1 MAQVLRACVAA
12 ATASS
17 SRRLHSATARAHHVL
32 ADHLPPV
39 AVCLPH
45 AAVQVNSAKLFA
57 MLSRRAAAHHLPTR
71 VLDATGAARQRR
83 RMVLLHELAPAADS
97 AAIVHRV
104 AVHEVVVDA
113 AVGAVEMPQAT
124 ALEPAALAR
133 YPPLCTPQTELLNL
147 ATEYSLP
154 ASLGLVMFVRHPLP
168 TAAIFVTLPVILD
181 VYLYTFILAT
191 SVLVLLWAATPK
203 RVHARDVHALAANVT
218 RLLVSAAR
226 GTADAPAPR
235 VIWVEPCDEVADDPA
250 RVTVWAD
257 SAVRLPDVP
266 VPRKRA
272 TSAPVDADRVD
283 EDRGGRNPAMQG
295 PDAVW
300 GSRDRMPHAPGLA
313 R

>member
-1 MAQVLRACVAA
+1 MAHVLRACVAA

-45 AAVQVNSAKLFA
+45 AAVQVNSAKLVA

-83 RMVLLHELAPAADS
+83 RMVLLHELAPAPDS
-97 AAIVHRV
+97 AAVVHRI

-113 AVGAVEMPQAT
+113 AVGEGEMPPAP
-124 ALEPAALAR
+124 ALDPTLLAR
-133 YPPLCTPQTELLNL
+133 YPPLCTPQTELLHL

-154 ASLGLVMFVRHPLP
+154 ASIGLVMFVRHPLP

-218 RLLVSAAR
+218 RLLVSTAR
-226 GTADAPAPR
+226 GTAGEPER
-235 VIWVEPCDEVADDPA
+235 VVWVEPCDEVADDPA

-257 SAVRLPDVP
+257 SAVRLPEVP

-272 TSAPVDADRVD
+272 ASAPVGADGVD
-283 EDRGGRNPAMQG
+283 EGLGGRNAAMLG
-295 PDAVW
+295 ADTVW
-300 GSRDRMPHAPGLA
+300 GARDRMAYAPGLA

>member
-1 MAQVLRACVAA
+1 MAHVLRACVAA

-17 SRRLHSATARAHHVL
+17 SRRLHLVTARAHHVL

-45 AAVQVNSAKLFA
+45 AAVQVNSAKLVA
-57 MLSRRAAAHHLPTR
+57 MLSRRAAAHHLPAR

-83 RMVLLHELAPAADS
+83 RMVLLHELAPAPDS

-113 AVGAVEMPQAT
+113 AAGEPEMLQTP
-124 ALEPAALAR
+124 ALDPIHLAR
-133 YPPLCTPQTELLNL
+133 YPPLCTPQTELLHL

-154 ASLGLVMFVRHPLP
+154 ASLGLVMFVRHPFP
-168 TAAIFVTLPVILD
+168 TAAVFVTLPVLLD

-203 RVHARDVHALAANVT
+203 RVHARDVHALAAHVT
-218 RLLVSAAR
+218 RLLVSTAR
-226 GTADAPAPR
+226 GLSELER
-235 VIWVEPCDEVADDPA
+235 VVWVEPCDEVVDDPA

-272 TSAPVDADRVD
+272 ASAPA
-283 EDRGGRNPAMQG
+283 GGG
-295 PDAVW
+295 W
-300 GSRDRMPHAPGLA
+300 GG
-313 R
+313 